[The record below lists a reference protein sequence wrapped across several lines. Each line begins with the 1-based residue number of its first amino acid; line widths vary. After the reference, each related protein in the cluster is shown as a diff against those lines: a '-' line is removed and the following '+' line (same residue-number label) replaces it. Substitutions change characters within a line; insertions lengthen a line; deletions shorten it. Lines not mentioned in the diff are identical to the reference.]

1 MSNCTNQL
9 ILDSPNA
16 CQYIQEN
23 CEGHF
28 SVYNFLELYYCNLNH
43 SLGLIILFSIFF
55 GILIFNFIGAIAD
68 SYLAPSIQIV
78 SKKLKLS
85 DTFSGITLLAFA
97 ASAPDVITGIVAGG
111 KEEGGTKV
119 VIGGL
124 FGACLFTVTIVLA
137 GCILGMK
144 QIHADKRALRRDI
157 GCLLISV
164 LYFMVLTV
172 IGTITP
178 LLACGFFAIYVLF
191 FVYVIYEERKKV
203 RREKIHEERLLKIE
217 DEDEDIWESD
227 RTANHGK
234 FEPKSAMHIRKRD
247 KDLELVKE
255 SKSEGHLD
263 SDDEFSD
270 MEVSTLRIKMKE
282 SLRRAPSRKY
292 IEEKAEEDHQIVHPQ
307 TTRPHQVLHPSLF
320 KPHHDES
327 GKQSQILEM
336 SPKEAAPPKKHKPQ
350 STVKKIIRII
360 NIPILFIGDLTMPS
374 FEKENWNVYTTALT
388 PVFGS
393 LFVLSELG
401 LIGYLNHHWI
411 LWIVFG
417 VSMILLSIFIFI
429 KGHKK
434 NLAAKYPGIFAP
446 ITLIVSLFWLNL
458 ITSLVVDFLTFIQI
472 VTNLSL
478 YFLSITI
485 LAWGNS
491 LEDFFVNYAI
501 SRKGFGKVALGGVY
515 GSQIFAILIGFGGG
529 IFRLALKDP
538 IVLNLYQFG
547 EESWRENIMTLF
559 LLVSTIVVLGLTL
572 VVGKLSHWTLA
583 KKTVISVLGF
593 YAVFIVAL
601 TLIAFI

>member
-1 MSNCTNQL
+1 
-9 ILDSPNA
+9 LD
-16 CQYIQEN
+16 Q
-23 CEGHF
+23 
-28 SVYNFLELYYCNLNH
+28 
-43 SLGLIILFSIFF
+43 SLTLIILFSILF

-157 GCLLISV
+157 GCLLISI

-172 IGTITP
+172 IGKITA
-178 LLACGFFAIYVLF
+178 LLACGFFVIYGLF
-191 FVYVIYEERKKV
+191 FVYVIYEERKKI
-203 RREKIHEERLLKIE
+203 RREKIHEERLLMIE

-234 FEPKSAMHIRKRD
+234 FEPKSAIHFRKRD
-247 KDLELVKE
+247 KDLEFNKE

-263 SDDEFSD
+263 SDDEFSE

-282 SLRRAPSRKY
+282 SLRRAPSRNY
-292 IEEKAEEDHQIVHPQ
+292 IEEKAEDHHQIVNYQ
-307 TTRPHQVLHPSLF
+307 ARPHQVLHPSLF
-320 KPHHDES
+320 KPQAES
-327 GKQSQILEM
+327 GKQSQILES
-336 SPKEAAPPKKHKPQ
+336 SPKAAVPSKKHKPK
-350 STVKKIIRII
+350 STVKKIIRIL

-388 PVFGS
+388 PVFGP

-401 LIGYLNHHWI
+401 LIGYLNSHWV

-417 VSMILLSIFIFI
+417 VSMVLLSIFIFI
-429 KGHKK
+429 KGHKR

-458 ITSLVVDFLTFIQI
+458 ITSLVVDFLMFIQI
-472 VTNLSL
+472 VTELSL

-529 IFRLALKDP
+529 IFRLALKNP
-538 IVLNLYQFG
+538 IVLNLYEFNQ
-547 EESWRENIMTLF
+547 ESWRENIMTLF
-559 LLVSTIVVLGLTL
+559 LLVSTCVVLGLTL

-593 YAVFIVAL
+593 YAAFIVAL

>member
-1 MSNCTNQL
+1 MSSCTNQL
-9 ILDSPNA
+9 ILNSNNA
-16 CQYIQEN
+16 CQYVKDH
-23 CEGHF
+23 CGSHF
-28 SVYNFLELYYCNLNH
+28 SDYNFLELYYCDLNQ
-43 SLGLIILFSIFF
+43 SLALIILFSILF

-124 FGACLFTVTIVLA
+124 FGACLFTVTVVLA
-137 GCILGMK
+137 GCILGTK
-144 QIHADKRALRRDI
+144 QIHADKRALKRDI
-157 GCLLISV
+157 ACLLVSV

-172 IGTITP
+172 IGKITAP
-178 LLACGFFAIYVLF
+178 LAAGFFVLYALFFIYVIF
-191 FVYVIYEERKKV
+191 EERKKV
-203 RREKIHEERLLKIE
+203 RREKIHEERLLKFAEEVE
-217 DEDEDIWESD
+217 DDIWDSEI
-227 RTANHGK
+227 TIQNE
-234 FEPKSAMHIRKRD
+234 FEPKSAVHIRKRD

-263 SDDEFSD
+263 ESSD

-282 SLRRAPSRKY
+282 SLRRAPSRKN
-292 IEEKAEEDHQIVHPQ
+292 IEREEPAYAFYQPS
-307 TTRPHQVLHPSLF
+307 RPHQVLHPSLF
-320 KPHHDES
+320 HPPEET
-327 GKQSQILEM
+327 GKQSQILEQT
-336 SPKEAAPPKKHKPQ
+336 PKKAQKKRKPE
-350 STVKKIIRII
+350 STVKKVIRVI

-374 FEKENWNVYTTALT
+374 FEAENWNVYTTALT

-393 LFVLSELG
+393 LFILSELG
-401 LIGYLNHHWI
+401 LIGYLNKHWS
-411 LWIVFG
+411 LWIAFG
-417 VSMILLSIFIFI
+417 VGMISLSIFLFI
-429 KGHKK
+429 KGRKK
-434 NLAAKYPGIFAP
+434 NLAESYPGVFSA
-446 ITLIVSLFWLNL
+446 ITLIVSIFWLNL
-458 ITSLVVDFLTFIQI
+458 ITALVVDFLTFIQI
-472 VTNLSL
+472 VTGLSL

-529 IFRLALKDP
+529 IFRLALKKT
-538 IVLNLYQFG
+538 ILLNIYDFSS
-547 EESWRENIMTLF
+547 ENSRENLMTLF
-559 LLVSTIVVLGLTL
+559 LLVSTCLVLGLTL
-572 VVGKLSHWTLA
+572 LVGKLNHWILG
-583 KKTVISVLGF
+583 KRTVISVLGF
-593 YAVFIVAL
+593 YGVFILAL